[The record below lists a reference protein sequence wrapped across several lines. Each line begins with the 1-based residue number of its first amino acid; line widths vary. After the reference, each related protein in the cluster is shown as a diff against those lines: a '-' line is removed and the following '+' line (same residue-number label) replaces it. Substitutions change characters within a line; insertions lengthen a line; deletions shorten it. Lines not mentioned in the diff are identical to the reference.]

1 MQAQPTAFS
10 HKEASEAQL
19 NEFMLAVVPNYDA
32 DRVHLSDIRKLVQW
46 YNILVTN
53 GYTEFSAAEAQE
65 AETVEA

>member
-1 MQAQPTAFS
+1 
-10 HKEASEAQL
+10 
-19 NEFMLAVVPNYDA
+19 
-32 DRVHLSDIRKLVQW
+32 VHLSDIRKLVQW